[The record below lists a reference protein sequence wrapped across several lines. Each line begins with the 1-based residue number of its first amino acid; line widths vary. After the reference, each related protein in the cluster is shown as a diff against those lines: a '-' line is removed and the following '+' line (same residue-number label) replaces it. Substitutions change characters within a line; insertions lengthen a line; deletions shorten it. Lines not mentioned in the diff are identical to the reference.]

1 MIPLVAPAFFA
12 KLPKEL
18 EPLLNS
24 GIVLAAIAAVL
35 LNVYYNRAGSLG
47 MGGTGAANAAKA
59 SDRA

>member
-24 GIVLAAIAAVL
+24 GIVLAQQ
-35 LNVYYNRAGSLG
+35 SPP
-47 MGGTGAANAAKA
+47 
-59 SDRA
+59 SC